1 MPKARA
7 LTTDEKFDKMIDLL
21 KHILA
26 VQLAREGVKR
36 SAIAKHIGVATAKVS
51 QMLKGIGKD
60 D

>member
-21 KHILA
+21 KYIVA
-26 VQLAREGVKR
+26 IELAREGVKR
-36 SAIAKHIGVATAKVS
+36 SAIAKHLGVANATVT
-51 QMLKGIGKD
+51 QMLKGVGKD